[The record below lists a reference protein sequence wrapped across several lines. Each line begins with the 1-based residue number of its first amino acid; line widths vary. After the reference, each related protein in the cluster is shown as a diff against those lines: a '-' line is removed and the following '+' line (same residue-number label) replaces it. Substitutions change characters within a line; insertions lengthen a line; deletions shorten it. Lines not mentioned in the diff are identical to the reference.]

1 MAATQPS
8 SPGRVQPEAQDPTQP
23 PVVLVVDDNA
33 TKRLALTA
41 ILAPLGLRIVE
52 ADSGVAAL
60 RCVMAENFA
69 VILLDVRMPGMDGFE
84 TAALMRQRRE
94 SELTPIIFITAYDSD
109 DIATRDRYVGGAV
122 DFMFAPV
129 MPNELRAKVSVFA
142 NLYSRAELLASDARD
157 VQTSADQL
165 RLLTDAAP
173 IGIFQTDAQNRFVYT
188 NPRWTSITGIP
199 AEAAGGQ
206 TWEALVALGGGACLA
221 TEPDGETD
229 VADSRRFEIRPPGAP
244 PRVVVVTSNLVPDG
258 DGATAG
264 WVGTL
269 ADVTAEAGAEAAMAH
284 AHEAALAANVM
295 QLNFAASA
303 SHELRT
309 PTTSILGYVEEVLEN
324 DALAKD
330 DRGFLEI
337 VYRNARRLSQL
348 IDDLLVVGQGEIGA
362 SLMHL
367 ELAPLEPLVERV
379 LSTFVPKAQGAG
391 IALLAD
397 HGTDAVSVLVDPPR
411 FEQVLTNLVS
421 NALGFTPSGGTVTIT
436 TRRRGAVVEVAV
448 CDTGM
453 GIEVADIA
461 QVFGRFYR
469 ATNATEAAVKGTGLG
484 LAIAKGMIEAQNGRI
499 RVASTVGVG
508 STFTVS
514 LPIPAHEALVA

>member
-1 MAATQPS
+1 
-8 SPGRVQPEAQDPTQP
+8 
-23 PVVLVVDDNA
+23 
-33 TKRLALTA
+33 
-41 ILAPLGLRIVE
+41 
-52 ADSGVAAL
+52 
-60 RCVMAENFA
+60 
-69 VILLDVRMPGMDGFE
+69 
-84 TAALMRQRRE
+84 
-94 SELTPIIFITAYDSD
+94 
-109 DIATRDRYVGGAV
+109 
-122 DFMFAPV
+122 
-129 MPNELRAKVSVFA
+129 
-142 NLYSRAELLASDARD
+142 
-157 VQTSADQL
+157 
-165 RLLTDAAP
+165 
-173 IGIFQTDAQNRFVYT
+173 
-188 NPRWTSITGIP
+188 
-199 AEAAGGQ
+199 
-206 TWEALVALGGGACLA
+206 
-221 TEPDGETD
+221 
-229 VADSRRFEIRPPGAP
+229 
-244 PRVVVVTSNLVPDG
+244 
-258 DGATAG
+258 
-264 WVGTL
+264 
-269 ADVTAEAGAEAAMAH
+269 
-284 AHEAALAANVM
+284 
-295 QLNFAASA
+295 
-303 SHELRT
+303 
-309 PTTSILGYVEEVLEN
+309 VLEN
-324 DALAKD
+324 DALTKD